1 MRYKLNYSFH
11 AINRREENIIV
22 TSIMALKRELR
33 MSDRNKICI
42 SLLVVSLM
50 TLIILENMY
59 SESYSKETIKQQVS
73 EKIEVALQS
82 ANNHFQEDDD
92 ECGNDQDFENKND
105 QLDQYLANRR
115 KCLLKYC
122 GDVCKTKSG
131 ANEGISS
138 RIEFS
143 YC

>member
-33 MSDRNKICI
+33 MSGRNKICI
-42 SLLVVSLM
+42 LLLVVSLM

-59 SESYSKETIKQQVS
+59 SESYSKENIKQQVS
-73 EKIEVALQS
+73 EKVEVARQS
-82 ANNHFQEDDD
+82 ANNYSQEDDD
-92 ECGNDQDFENKND
+92 ECGNDQDFENRND
-105 QLDQYLANRR
+105 QLDQYLANRK

-131 ANEGISS
+131 ANEGIS
-138 RIEFS
+138 
-143 YC
+143 

>member
-33 MSDRNKICI
+33 MSNRNKICI

-59 SESYSKETIKQQVS
+59 SESYSKENIKQQVS
-73 EKIEVALQS
+73 EKIEVARQS
-82 ANNHFQEDDD
+82 PNNYSQEDDD
-92 ECGNDQDFENKND
+92 ECGNDQDFENRND

-131 ANEGISS
+131 ANEGIS
-138 RIEFS
+138 
-143 YC
+143 

>member
-1 MRYKLNYSFH
+1 ME
-11 AINRREENIIV
+11 ACIIK
-22 TSIMALKRELR
+22 SKGLKRKLA
-33 MSDRNKICI
+33 
-42 SLLVVSLM
+42 
-50 TLIILENMY
+50 LENMY

-131 ANEGISS
+131 ANEGIS
-138 RIEFS
+138 
-143 YC
+143 